1 MDDEIPLSSIFLIVN
16 EVMEVTPVI
25 EAELFTEDV
34 TTEPVIVSLT
44 SVTGV
49 GAISK
54 DVSKDAS
61 ISDKFGRKDSPNA
74 VCKLM
79 IIRFRLG
86 FFIHSTASAFRCRQV
101 MAVIHPDRAHE
112 ARRLPWPASTGR
124 PPFFKDYLHTSEVCR

>member
-1 MDDEIPLSSIFLIVN
+1 
-16 EVMEVTPVI
+16 MEVTPVI
-25 EAELFTEDV
+25 EADRFTEEV

-49 GAISK
+49 DAISK
-54 DVSKDAS
+54 DVNKDAS

-86 FFIHSTASAFRCRQV
+86 FLCMAQPLRSGAGMSWRPFTRIGRAKRVGRHGLQV
-101 MAVIHPDRAHE
+101 PDAHC
-112 ARRLPWPASTGR
+112 
-124 PPFFKDYLHTSEVCR
+124 FKGLITCL

>member
-1 MDDEIPLSSIFLIVN
+1 MGDEIPLSSIFLIVN

-25 EAELFTEDV
+25 EADRFTEEV
-34 TTEPVIVSLT
+34 TTEPAIVSLT

-49 GAISK
+49 DAISK
-54 DVSKDAS
+54 DVNKDAS

-86 FFIHSTASAFRCRQV
+86 FFMHSTASAFRCRQV
-101 MAVIHPDRAHE
+101 MAAIHPDRALE
-112 ARRLPWPASTGR
+112 ACR
-124 PPFFKDYLHTSEVCR
+124 PPYSYITHNY